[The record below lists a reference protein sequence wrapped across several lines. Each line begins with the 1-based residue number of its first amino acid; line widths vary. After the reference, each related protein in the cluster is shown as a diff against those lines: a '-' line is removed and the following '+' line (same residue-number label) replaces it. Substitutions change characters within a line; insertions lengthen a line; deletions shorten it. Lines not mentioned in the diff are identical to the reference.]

1 MYSIINLI
9 HKAVAAPFRK
19 LGQWWNQ
26 ASLKGYLQRKGVR
39 FENDIRLNGRTLLNI
54 SKEAHVS
61 IGRSFICN
69 GGGTGIDAGI
79 DSMII
84 VAKNATLTIGNGS
97 GISNTSIHCYDS
109 ITIGDH
115 VNIGAGTKRLPLHPL
130 AGPRGPRAGHPQQED
145 GSREHRQLRVHRHP
159 VPHRKGREHWR
170 PLHRGSRQCGGEG
183 HPPRPNMGR
192 QPCTFHQKR
201 RITSTHHHSW
211 EKAGKCLIFVL
222 TRFEAKP
229 R

>member
-9 HKAVAAPFRK
+9 HKLLAAPVRK
-19 LGQWWNQ
+19 LGHWWNQ

-84 VAKNATLTIGNGS
+84 VAKGATLTIGQGS

-109 ITIGDH
+109 IIIGDH
-115 VNIGAGTKRLPLHPL
+115 VNIGAGTKIFDTDFHSTRWQDRED
-130 AGPRGPRAGHPQQED
+130 RGLDIRNKKTAPVSI
-145 GSREHRQLRVHRHP
+145 GSYVFIGTR
-159 VPHRKGREHWR
+159 
-170 PLHRGSRQCGGEG
+170 
-183 HPPRPNMGR
+183 
-192 QPCTFHQKR
+192 
-201 RITSTHHHSW
+201 
-211 EKAGKCLIFVL
+211 CLIGKGVSIGDRSIVAAGSVVVKDIPPGQIWGGNPA
-222 TRFEAKP
+222 RFIKNAE
-229 R
+229 